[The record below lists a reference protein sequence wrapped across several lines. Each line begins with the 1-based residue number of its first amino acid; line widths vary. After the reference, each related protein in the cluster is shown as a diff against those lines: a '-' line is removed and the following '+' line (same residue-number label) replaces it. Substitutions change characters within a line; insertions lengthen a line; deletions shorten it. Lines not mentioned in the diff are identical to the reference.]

1 MILDKIQNYFDLND
15 RLKVLFVFDQFNQI
29 QSELDEVVWP
39 EGWHYV
45 VFNNDWFNIK
55 YHLATDWASDRV
67 VLLFQNMLE
76 PGTDA
81 EHVLFPLYGEMM
93 ANMVFRTESYQ
104 SFMQLRNIPSTKEY
118 TLFFSRHIDELQLSR
133 VDKILSP
140 YYTASALNIDT
151 LQRGLLSSWLRQEKL
166 LTWNEILIRT
176 VIILGLESEKTRCE
190 QFARAIKNNKDISD
204 ALSAQFERVFG
215 NPLNAISP
223 TSIKAC
229 VESYKYNAITQNLV
243 AISAD
248 DYKAYK
254 MKGAMELQSLNNFIQ
269 NVLQHPLRA
278 KFEEAVAIL
287 ASGIKE
293 AQIIK
298 WYGPTAD
305 YALLTEELCAPMLEA
320 LSKEIATK
328 SETLSE
334 QLRSIQL
341 KLGADSQLLPC
352 ARFLSQACLVYQ
364 RRKSFGT
371 FKLNSRQEFIYR
383 YKTEFYLIDMAY
395 RHSCFDFSRVSPA
408 VSIFAAIS
416 GAKQALDD
424 AYAAAVN
431 EFNLE
436 WMKRVVEE
444 GGRLNDIDG
453 ILHQQD
459 FFDKRI
465 KPLST
470 KTAVIISDA
479 LRYEVAVQLM
489 QELSE
494 KKHTATIDV
503 ALAMLP
509 TETKYCKDA
518 LLPHGDLR
526 LQGDS
531 MFVDGNILN
540 TLDDRAYQLAKYRT
554 DSACV
559 NFSEVYKGI
568 KKNWEKMQK
577 QLVYIYHD
585 EIDVNSHKKPEKVGA
600 VCEDAV
606 DELKKFIATL
616 HASYNFTNVIVTS
629 DHGFLY
635 NDKEFADKDKHKVVE
650 DSIELKTR
658 YYLTSSSTPSKDVA
672 FGITKL
678 PLEEVSGMGHH
689 DGVFV
694 AVPNGSNRFFAPGGG
709 YEFAHGGATLQE
721 LIIPVVTSYIQRED
735 AKQKVDVTLLEHDL
749 TVVSS
754 QLKFNLVQVQAVSVD
769 AKERSIVCSL
779 YSGNTEVSSPVR
791 IVLNSAD
798 AANFNNRIF
807 PVQITLKVAVTDP
820 LLELRI
826 YDVADTLNPLI
837 KRIVNNRTL
846 IEQDF

>member
-1 MILDKIQNYFDLND
+1 MIQDKIYNYFELND
-15 RLKVLFVFDQFNQI
+15 RLKVLFIFDRFNQI
-29 QSELDEVVWP
+29 QSELDEVQWP
-39 EGWHYV
+39 SGYRYV
-45 VFNNDWFNIK
+45 VFDDDWFNIK
-55 YHLATDWASDRV
+55 YHLAADWASEKV

-76 PGTDA
+76 PGDGADTN
-81 EHVLFPLYGEMM
+81 LFPLYGEMK

-118 TLFFSRHIDELQLSR
+118 TVFFSRHIDELQLSK
-133 VDKILSP
+133 VDKILAP
-140 YYTASALNIDT
+140 YYTASALSIDT
-151 LQRGLLSSWLRQEKL
+151 LQRGLLSSALRQEKL
-166 LTWNEILIRT
+166 LSWNDIIIRT
-176 VIILGLESEKTRCE
+176 VIILGLESERSRCE
-190 QFARAIKNNKDISD
+190 QFTRYIKNHKDISD
-204 ALSAQFERVFG
+204 VLFSHFESVFG
-215 NPLNAISP
+215 EGLNAISP
-223 TSIKAC
+223 TSIRASL
-229 VESYKYNAITQNLV
+229 ESYKYNAITQNLV

-248 DYKAYK
+248 DYKGYK
-254 MKGAMELQSLNNFIQ
+254 MKGAIELQSLNNFIQ
-269 NVLQHPLRA
+269 NTLQHPLRA
-278 KFEEAVAIL
+278 KFEEAVSLL
-287 ASGIKE
+287 AAGIKE
-293 AQIIK
+293 SHIIK

-305 YALLTEELCAPMLEA
+305 YALLTEDLCAPMLEA
-320 LSKEIATK
+320 LSKLISSQGE
-328 SETLSE
+328 SLSE
-334 QLRSIQL
+334 QLRSVQF
-341 KLGADSQLLPC
+341 KLPADSQLLPC
-352 ARFLSQACLVYQ
+352 VRFLSEASLVYQ
-364 RRKSFGT
+364 RRKAFGT
-371 FKLNSRQEFIYR
+371 FKLNSRQEFIYKYR
-383 YKTEFYLIDMAY
+383 TEFYLIDMAY
-395 RHSCFDFSRVSPA
+395 RHACCEFGRIAPTVP
-408 VSIFAAIS
+408 VFAALVA
-416 GAKQALDD
+416 AKQALDD

-459 FFDKRI
+459 FYEKRI
-465 KPLST
+465 KTLPT

-503 ALAMLP
+503 AMAMLP

-526 LQGDS
+526 LQGDT
-531 MFVDGNILN
+531 MFVDGNILG
-540 TLDDRAYQLAKYRT
+540 TVDDRAFQLAKYNSN
-554 DSACV
+554 SAAV
-559 NFSEVYKGI
+559 KFSDVYKDI

-585 EIDVNSHKKPEKVGA
+585 EIDVNSHKKPEKLGA

-635 NDKEFADKDKHKVVE
+635 NDKDFADKDKHKVVE
-650 DSIELKTR
+650 ENFELKTR
-658 YYLTSSSTPSKDVA
+658 YYLTNSDVPSADVA
-672 FGITKL
+672 FGITKFS
-678 PLEEVSGMGHH
+678 LEEVSGMSHH

-721 LIIPVVTSYIQRED
+721 LIIPVVTSYIQRD
-735 AKQKVDVTLLEHDL
+735 DTKKKVDVTLLEHNLD
-749 TVVSS
+749 VVSS
-754 QLKFNLVQVQAVSVD
+754 QLKFNLVQVQAVSAD
-769 AKERSIVCSL
+769 AKERSIVCSI
-779 YSGNTEVSSPVR
+779 YSGNTEVSSPVK
-791 IVLNSAD
+791 ILLNSAD

-807 PVQITLKVAVTDP
+807 PVQITLKNATTEP

-826 YDVADTLNPLI
+826 YDAADSLNPLI